1 MFTCLV
7 EMMVEMSIITQDAI
21 HSARWCVS
29 RLKVQSLGE
38 GLSLD
43 LNLPSNKLCDL
54 RLAT

>member
-29 RLKVQSLGE
+29 RLKAQSLGE